1 MTRQFR
7 SWRRSSQWSSSMRRA
22 PIESGDRLFQLL
34 VSRKGLQGLKEH
46 PDADFFSEGAR

>member
-7 SWRRSSQWSSSMRRA
+7 SWRRSSEWSLSMRRA

-34 VSRKGLQGLKEH
+34 VSRKGLQGPREH